1 MDTEF
6 ALAGVGVAKEEV
18 EVVELSTEDEE
29 DEDVADQVEEDQE
42 TTQEQEKEDEL
53 GQTEAAEAA
62 EAAACNDSPAGS
74 PRPAAAQRATPP
86 PRSPPAEQA
95 GHSTA
100 PADSDPED
108 GINIEEVEVVE
119 VCEKEAEDAAQ
130 GDDEDEVDG
139 DEDQVVGQADAA
151 EAAVRQAEAE
161 GLTLQPFD
169 NSAGYRG
176 VYKDSRVRLKKP
188 FRAYVWR
195 GSKTVH
201 LGWFA
206 TAEEAALAYARTPEA
221 QAEVANPRDE
231 ADGEE
236 DEVMGQAGAAEAAVR
251 QAEAEG
257 LTLQPSD
264 NPAGYRSV

>member
-6 ALAGVGVAKEEV
+6 ALAGVEVAEEEV

-42 TTQEQEKEDEL
+42 TKQEGDEAGQDEEEEL
-53 GQTEAAEAA
+53 GQAEAAEAA
-62 EAAACNDSPAGS
+62 EAAACNDAPAGS

-119 VCEKEAEDAAQ
+119 VCEEDAEDAAQ
-130 GDDEDEVDG
+130 GEDEDEVDG
-139 DEDQVVGQADAA
+139 DED
-151 EAAVRQAEAE
+151 R
-161 GLTLQPFD
+161 
-169 NSAGYRG
+169 
-176 VYKDSRVRLKKP
+176 
-188 FRAYVWR
+188 
-195 GSKTVH
+195 
-201 LGWFA
+201 
-206 TAEEAALAYARTPEA
+206 
-221 QAEVANPRDE
+221 
-231 ADGEE
+231 
-236 DEVMGQAGAAEAAVR
+236 VMGQAGAAEAAVR

-264 NPAGYRSV
+264 NATGYRGVYKDGSRRKPFYSTVWRAGKSVNLGCFATAEEHLLAAAQHPCLERFGPTPVLEHVAIARCIVVRRLQRQPLGLRLAHGRRGCA